1 MGEDEVML
9 LICAS
14 IFALVR
20 WVPFFVHLASARRG
34 SGEPSARMPVYL
46 APLAGLA
53 ALGLVLGKSASF
65 DVRADPVYLAFYMII
80 GAAWIAA
87 ASWLPAIF
95 GISYRDDVAERG
107 NAGAAWAIGGAI
119 VGGSFIYTGANIGD
133 GPGWWVIFY
142 TGGIAL
148 GIFAACWL
156 ALELVTGV
164 SETVT
169 VDRDTSAGVRLGA
182 LLLANGVILGRA
194 AAGNWYGAEQA
205 ATQVFRIGVAALALT
220 ALAIAVERILRPSP
234 EHASQP
240 IVAGAVPAVVYLG
253 VASGWLTAVGWWI

>member
-1 MGEDEVML
+1 MGEDEVMV
-9 LICAS
+9 LIFAS

-20 WVPFFVHLASARRG
+20 WVPFFVYLTRARRG
-34 SGEPSARMPVYL
+34 SSVRMPVYL
-46 APLAGLA
+46 APVAGLV
-53 ALGLVLGKSASF
+53 ALWLVLEKFASF
-65 DVRADPVYLAFYMII
+65 DVRADPVYLFFYMVI

-119 VGGSFIYTGANIGD
+119 VGGSLIFTGANIGD

-148 GIFAACWL
+148 GVFAVCWL
-156 ALELVTGV
+156 AVELVTGV
-164 SETVT
+164 SETIT

-182 LLLANGVILGRA
+182 LLLANGLILGRA
-194 AAGNWYGAEQA
+194 SAGNWYGADQA
-205 ATQVFRIGVAALALT
+205 ATQVFRIGVAALALS
-220 ALAIAVERILRPSP
+220 AFAIGVERILRPSP

-240 IVAGAVPAVVYLG
+240 MVAGAVPALVYMG
-253 VASGWLTAVGWWI
+253 VASGWLVAVGWWS